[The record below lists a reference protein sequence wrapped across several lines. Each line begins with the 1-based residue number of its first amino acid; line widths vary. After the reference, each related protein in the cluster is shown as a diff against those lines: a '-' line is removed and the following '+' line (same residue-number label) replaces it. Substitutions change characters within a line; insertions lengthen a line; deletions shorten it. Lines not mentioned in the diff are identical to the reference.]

1 MRVSPELYSPVIL
14 SWPSSSSSSADKWTR
29 VRLNWLYMRALRN
42 KMSKWCSSLGRFKCL
57 LPLLWSWRVLPL
69 YLGVPSLIPAR
80 YSTKCTGL
88 SSSRLKTVTSES
100 FPESPAFYDSHEPIR
115 AVLFDCTDVKQ
126 TIQHL
131 KKRNLIGEQTIFAN
145 TKLT

>member
-1 MRVSPELYSPVIL
+1 MRLSPELYSPVIL
-14 SWPSSSSSSADKWTR
+14 SWPSSSSSSADKWIA
-29 VRLNWLYMRALRN
+29 VRLNCLYMRALRN

-57 LPLLWSWRVLPL
+57 LPLLWSWQLPL

-100 FPESPAFYDSHEPIR
+100 FSESPAFYDSHEPIR
-115 AVLFDCTDVKQ
+115 TVLFDCTDVKQ

-131 KKRNLIGEQTIFAN
+131 KKRNLIGKQHVFAN